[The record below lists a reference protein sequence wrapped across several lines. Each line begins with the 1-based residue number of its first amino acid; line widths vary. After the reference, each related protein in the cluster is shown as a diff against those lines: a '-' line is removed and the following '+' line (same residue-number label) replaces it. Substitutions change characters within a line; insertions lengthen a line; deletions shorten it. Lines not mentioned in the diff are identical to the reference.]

1 MNASKCKNL
10 ILKLGDRGVFCA
22 TSNRNEKSSYFSI
35 DSFVNNIVDPVGAGD
50 ALLAYSTLSMLSTKS
65 LVISSIIGSIAAAC
79 ECEYDGNIPVKP
91 ENIIE
96 KINYLEKQ
104 TNYK

>member
-1 MNASKCKNL
+1 M
-10 ILKLGDRGVFCA
+10 
-22 TSNRNEKSSYFSI
+22 Y
-35 DSFVNNIVDPVGAGD
+35 SFVNNIVDPVGAGD

-79 ECEYDGNIPVKP
+79 ECEHDGNIPVKP

>member
-1 MNASKCKNL
+1 
-10 ILKLGDRGVFCA
+10 
-22 TSNRNEKSSYFSI
+22 
-35 DSFVNNIVDPVGAGD
+35 
-50 ALLAYSTLSMLSTKS
+50 MLSTKS